1 MLKAKIANKT
11 ILNNGYCEGKI
22 FQILEI
28 ESRQEKIGRKTK
40 NYPSQFEFIILSK
53 GSHKEIKFHFW
64 TGQNLNSNKFKND
77 ETGKSEYNKLTRI
90 CLKLNLIKES
100 DLKNLNDEILPD
112 LSELNGRDIRFK
124 LIESEKNNGL
134 SIIDID
140 SIELIK

>member
-22 FQILEI
+22 FTILEI
-28 ESRQEKIGRKTK
+28 ESRDEKIGKKTK
-40 NYPSQFEFIILSK
+40 SYPSQFEFIILSK
-53 GSHKEIKFHFW
+53 GSRKDINFHFW
-64 TGQNLNSNKFKND
+64 TGQNLNSKKFKSD
-77 ETGKSEYNKLTRI
+77 ESGKLDYNKLTRI

-112 LSELNGRDIRFK
+112 LSELEGLNIRFK
-124 LIESEKNNGL
+124 LIESDKNNGL